1 VEKGVPICIHLLKQ
15 DSRPVC
21 SEKLDPVIA
30 TASTIRGA
38 VIRILT
44 PLVRVLLRNGISY
57 GTFADIARQV
67 FVKVAMNEFG
77 FQNRK
82 QTISRV
88 SVLTGLTRK
97 AVKQIIEQ
105 PADRNEDVIET
116 YNRATRVIAG
126 WRNDNAFQTEKGAP
140 ADLPLSGQGASFSA
154 LVKKY
159 SGDCPVRAVLD
170 ELVRTN
176 VASVLEDGS
185 VRLRTRADLAS
196 DGDLLMKLHLLG
208 TDTGHLITTIA
219 HNLKAKKSK
228 AFFQRKVFYDNLP
241 LEALAPFRRLSAIQA
256 QALLEQLDVKLSQ
269 QDRNNHPQIKGT
281 GRYAAGVGIY
291 YFEDNLDPKS

>member
-1 VEKGVPICIHLLKQ
+1 
-15 DSRPVC
+15 VC

-57 GTFADIARQV
+57 GTFADIAREV
-67 FVKVAMNEFG
+67 FARVAMKEFA

-88 SVLTGLTRK
+88 SVITGLTRK
-97 AVKQIIEQ
+97 AVKEIIEQ
-105 PADRNEDVIET
+105 PADGKEQVGET

-126 WRNDNAFQTEKGAP
+126 WRKDPAFQNTRNAP
-140 ADLPLSGQGASFSA
+140 ADLPLAAAEGASFGA

-159 SGDCPVRAVLD
+159 SGDIPVRAVLD
-170 ELVRTN
+170 ELVRTHS
-176 VASVLEDGS
+176 AAVLEDGR
-185 VRLRTRADLAS
+185 VRLTARAYMPS
-196 DGDLLMKLHLLG
+196 DDDTLMKLNILG
-208 TDTGHLITTIA
+208 TDTGHLIDTIA
-219 HNLKAKKSK
+219 HNLKAKKSE
-228 AFFQRKVFYDNLP
+228 AFFQRKVLYDNLP
-241 LEALAPFRRLSAIQA
+241 QEALVPFRRLTAKQA
-256 QALLEQLDVKLSQ
+256 QALLERLDVKLSQ
-269 QDRNNHPQIKGT
+269 QDRDIHPEIEGT

-291 YFEDNLDPKS
+291 YFEENLDHES

>member
-1 VEKGVPICIHLLKQ
+1 
-15 DSRPVC
+15 VC
-21 SEKLDPVIA
+21 SETVDPVIA

-57 GTFADIARQV
+57 GTFADIAREV
-67 FVKVAMNEFG
+67 FAKVAMKEFA

-88 SVLTGLTRK
+88 SVITGLTRK
-97 AVKQIIEQ
+97 AVKEIIEQ
-105 PADRNEDVIET
+105 PADRNEAVGET

-126 WRNDNAFQTEKGAP
+126 WRKDTAFQTEKGTP
-140 ADLPLSGQGASFSA
+140 ADLPLSGEGASFSA

-159 SGDCPVRAVLD
+159 SGDIPVRAVLD

-176 VASVLEDGS
+176 SASVLEDGS
-185 VRLRTRADLAS
+185 VRLRTRAYLPS
-196 DGDLLMKLHLLG
+196 GGDILMKLNILG

-219 HNLKAKKSK
+219 HNLEAKKSE
-228 AFFQRKVFYDNLP
+228 AFFQRKVLYDNLP
-241 LEALAPFRRLSAIQA
+241 LEALAPFRRLTAKQA
-256 QALLEQLDVKLSQ
+256 QALLERLDVKLSQ
-269 QDRNNHPQIKGT
+269 QDRDNHPEIKGT

-291 YFEDNLDPKS
+291 YFEENLDHES

>member
-1 VEKGVPICIHLLKQ
+1 M
-15 DSRPVC
+15 C
-21 SEKLDPVIA
+21 SEKVDPVIA

-57 GTFADIARQV
+57 GTFADIAREV
-67 FVKVAMNEFG
+67 FVKVAMKEFA

-97 AVKQIIEQ
+97 AVKEIIEQ
-105 PADRNEDVIET
+105 PADGNEEVTET

-126 WRNDNAFQTEKGAP
+126 WRRDNAFQNAKGAP
-140 ADLPLSGQGASFSA
+140 ADLPLSGDGASFSA

-159 SGDCPVRAVLD
+159 SGDIPVRAVLD
-170 ELVRTN
+170 ELVRTHT
-176 VASVLEDGS
+176 VSILEDGG
-185 VRLRTRADLAS
+185 VRLRTRAYVPS
-196 DGDLLMKLHLLG
+196 SGDTLMKLNILG
-208 TDTGHLITTIA
+208 TDTGHLIATIG
-219 HNLKAKKSK
+219 HNLEAKKSE
-228 AFFQRKVFYDNLP
+228 AFFQRKVLYDNLP
-241 LEALAPFRRLSAIQA
+241 REALAPFRRLTVKQA
-256 QALLEQLDVKLSQ
+256 QALLERLDAKLSQ
-269 QDRNNHPQIKGT
+269 QDRDNHPEIKGT

-291 YFEDNLDPKS
+291 YFEENLDHES

>member
-1 VEKGVPICIHLLKQ
+1 M
-15 DSRPVC
+15 C
-21 SEKLDPVIA
+21 SEKIDPVIA

-57 GTFADIARQV
+57 GTFADIAREV
-67 FVKVAMNEFG
+67 FAKVAMKEFA

-97 AVKQIIEQ
+97 AVKEIIEQ
-105 PADRNEDVIET
+105 PADGNSAVGET

-126 WRNDNAFQTEKGAP
+126 WRKDTAFLNTKGTP
-140 ADLPLSGQGASFSA
+140 ADLPLGGEGASFGA

-159 SGDCPVRAVLD
+159 SGDIPVRAVLD
-170 ELVRTN
+170 ELVRTHS
-176 VASVLEDGS
+176 ATVLEDGS
-185 VRLRTRADLAS
+185 VRLLARAYTPS
-196 DGDLLMKLHLLG
+196 DGDTLMKLNILG
-208 TDTGHLITTIA
+208 TDTGHLIDTIA
-219 HNLKAKKSK
+219 HNLKAKKSE
-228 AFFQRKVFYDNLP
+228 AFFQRKVLYDNLP
-241 LEALAPFRRLSAIQA
+241 QEALTPFRRLAAKQA
-256 QALLEQLDVKLSQ
+256 QALLERLDVKLSL
-269 QDRNNHPQIKGT
+269 QDRDIHPQIEGT

-291 YFEDNLDPKS
+291 YFEENLDHES